1 MISDIDLKVV
11 VDMRQLTEQKVHCL
25 TDPWSVDA
33 AVWEIDTNTLT
44 TKKIKPF
51 TDYFHQPFTED
62 VIW

>member
-1 MISDIDLKVV
+1 
-11 VDMRQLTEQKVHCL
+11 MRQLTEQKVHCL